1 MPPGTRL
8 SSAAVPRPSLKG
20 SRGGAAGNSVR
31 RRGLLSRTSAATRVD
46 LRCGPRGKCR
56 SGREPL
62 RSHRTPGGE
71 RHCPGPIECNRPRRS
86 LAKLAQTIPDPI
98 PDTPGGLWRVAL
110 TLMIRVRP
118 RPRPPASPGQDIRP
132 TRAQGVGG
140 RNGGPAREPVHAK
153 RKARDELLFA
163 GTTSGGS
170 TAWRRETTS
179 SSIASPPQKKTKDHT
194 SAVAPSVDN
203 RNPGLPLELGGRC
216 GSRRGR

>member
-1 MPPGTRL
+1 MPPSTRL

-31 RRGLLSRTSAATRVD
+31 RRGLLSRTSATRVD

-118 RPRPPASPGQDIRP
+118 RPRPPRPQAKTFVPRARKVWEDATVARLGSRFTPKERPGMSCCSQGQHP
-132 TRAQGVGG
+132 VAQRHG
-140 RNGGPAREPVHAK
+140 AAK
-153 RKARDELLFA
+153 RRALPSRHPRKKDE
-163 GTTSGGS
+163 GPYECRGS
-170 TAWRRETTS
+170 F
-179 SSIASPPQKKTKDHT
+179 
-194 SAVAPSVDN
+194 
-203 RNPGLPLELGGRC
+203 G
-216 GSRRGR
+216 